1 MRKYNTMP
9 KHKSNKG
16 KYLFIA
22 IVALLI
28 VIVAAFALTQTPAG
42 RKPTASQYF
51 KIVHTASLA
60 ENVTGSRNQVLLK
73 TLGINI
79 TTVGGDATDVQIT
92 IDSQANNLNDI
103 YPSIPNGT
111 TKPAQIELQG
121 YLTTLNGNGLYPV
134 EFDIVCPQADLSVI
148 TLYLNPKDIVI
159 L

>member
-1 MRKYNTMP
+1 MP
-9 KHKSNKG
+9 RHKSNKG
-16 KYLFIA
+16 KYLFVA
-22 IVALLI
+22 IVALII
-28 VIVAAFALTQTPAG
+28 VIVAAFALTQTPVG
-42 RKPTASQYF
+42 SRPTASLYF

-60 ENVTGSRNQVLLK
+60 ENVTGNKSVLLK

-79 TTVGGDATDVQIT
+79 TAVEGDATDVQVT

-111 TKPAQIELQG
+111 TKPAEIELQG
-121 YLTTLNGNGLYPV
+121 YLTTLNDNGLYPV

-148 TLYLNPKDIVI
+148 TLYLSPKDIVI

>member
-1 MRKYNTMP
+1 MP
-9 KHKSNKG
+9 RHKSNKG

-22 IVALLI
+22 IVALII
-28 VIVAAFALTQTPAG
+28 VIIAAFALTQTPVG
-42 RKPTASQYF
+42 RKPAASQYF
-51 KIVHTASLA
+51 KIVHSASLA
-60 ENVTGSRNQVLLK
+60 ENVTGNGNVLLK

-79 TTVGGDATDVQIT
+79 TAVEGDATDVQIT
-92 IDSQANNLNDI
+92 MDSQANYLNDI

-121 YLTTLNGNGLYPV
+121 YLTTLNDNGLYPV
-134 EFDIVCPQADLSVI
+134 EFDIVCPQADMSTI